1 MSAPPYSIAR
11 ALDHSVAAP
20 LLDQLALRQRLRT
33 GLVQAMQE
41 LAPWFA
47 CPSVGF
53 FDLRET
59 TLMLTVASAAQ
70 SAKLR
75 QVLPALENR
84 LQQQG
89 FRVYE
94 IRLRTEPGETTYPVP
109 VGQETAAAKA
119 AEAAEAAGEKTK
131 RDGQRAAAEA
141 FAAKLAL
148 TLPDSPLQR
157 AAAQLQARLRRP
169 PDRA

>member
-11 ALDHSVAAP
+11 ALNHSVAAP

-33 GLVQAMQE
+33 GLAQAMQE

-94 IRLRTEPGETTYPVP
+94 IRLRTEPGETNYPVP
-109 VGQETAAAKA
+109 VGQETAAAN
-119 AEAAEAAGEKTK
+119 AAEAAGERTK